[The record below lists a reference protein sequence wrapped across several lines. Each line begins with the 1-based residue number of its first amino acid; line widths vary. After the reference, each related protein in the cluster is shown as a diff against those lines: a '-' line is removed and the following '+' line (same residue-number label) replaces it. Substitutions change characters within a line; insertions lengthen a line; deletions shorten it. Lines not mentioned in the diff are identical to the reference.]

1 MAFTVPVEIV
11 GIITSHV
18 EDDKITLLNL
28 LLTSHAFQRIAEPR
42 LYASVSFLP
51 SFSPAPG
58 LRLDGAKG
66 GLSATAHSFLYC
78 GRALHVKRIL
88 LRKRTIPIILTDLE
102 VTSES

>member
-11 GIITSHV
+11 GIITRHV

-78 GRALHVKRIL
+78 ITAGV
-88 LRKRTIPIILTDLE
+88 PFMS
-102 VTSES
+102 SESSFGREQYPLF